1 MKKNIVTLLIL
12 VFISN
17 CTLNKVENRH
27 GVPFLETKNAKLS
40 INKSNKNDIVK
51 LLGPPST
58 KSMFNNDLWIYM
70 EKKTTKKSIFKLGKQ
85 KNLKD
90 NVLVLEIN
98 NKGILVSKKL
108 YTIESANEIKFAKQ
122 TTETNDKD
130 SFVYGFLS
138 SLRQKIDSPKRLKKV
153 KKQ

>member
-1 MKKNIVTLLIL
+1 M
-12 VFISN
+12 
-17 CTLNKVENRH
+17 
-27 GVPFLETKNAKLS
+27 PFLEAKNIKL
-40 INKSNKNDIVK
+40 IENKTNKNDILE

-58 KSMFNNDLWIYM
+58 KSLFNNDVWIYI

-85 KNLKD
+85 KKLKD
-90 NVLVLEIN
+90 NALVLEIN
-98 NKGILVSKKL
+98 NKGMLVSKKL
-108 YTIESANEIKFAKQ
+108 YTIESNQEIKFAKQ
-122 TTETNDKD
+122 TTETKDKD

>member
-1 MKKNIVTLLIL
+1 MKKIILKLVLLL
-12 VFISN
+12 LISN

-27 GVPFLETKNAKLS
+27 GVPFLEAKNTDLL
-40 INKSNKNDIVK
+40 INKTNKNDIVD

-58 KSMFNNDLWIYM
+58 RSMFNNDLWIYI
-70 EKKTTKKSIFKLGKQ
+70 EKKTTKKSLFKLGKEKKL
-85 KNLKD
+85 KN
-90 NVLVLEIN
+90 NVLVLEID
-98 NKGILVSKKL
+98 NKGMLVSKKL
-108 YTIESANEIKFAKQ
+108 YTLESNNEIKFNEQK
-122 TTETNDKD
+122 TETNDKD

>member
-1 MKKNIVTLLIL
+1 
-12 VFISN
+12 
-17 CTLNKVENRH
+17 
-27 GVPFLETKNAKLS
+27 
-40 INKSNKNDIVK
+40 
-51 LLGPPST
+51 
-58 KSMFNNDLWIYM
+58 M
-70 EKKTTKKSIFKLGKQ
+70 EKKTTKKSIFKLGKK

-98 NKGILVSKKL
+98 NKGILISKKL

>member
-1 MKKNIVTLLIL
+1 MKKLFIIFIL
-12 VFISN
+12 TVLISN

-27 GVPFLETKNAKLS
+27 GVPFLEAKNIKLK
-40 INKSNKNDIVK
+40 INKTNKNDI
-51 LLGPPST
+51 LELFGPPST
-58 KSMFNNDLWIYM
+58 KSTFNNDLWIYI
-70 EKKTTKKSIFKLGKQ
+70 EKKTTKKSLFKLGKQ
-85 KNLKD
+85 KDLKN

-108 YTIESANEIKFAKQ
+108 YTIETANEIKFAKQ

-138 SLRQKIDSPKRLKKV
+138 SLRQKIDSPKRKKKV

>member
-1 MKKNIVTLLIL
+1 MKKIIITLSVLL
-12 VFISN
+12 FISN

-27 GVPFLETKNAKLS
+27 GVPFLEAKNIKL
-40 INKSNKNDIVK
+40 IENKTNKNDILE

-58 KSMFNNDLWIYM
+58 KSLFNNDVWIYI

-85 KNLKD
+85 KKLKD
-90 NVLVLEIN
+90 NALVLEIN
-98 NKGILVSKKL
+98 NKGMLVSKKL
-108 YTIESANEIKFAKQ
+108 YTIESNQEIKFAKQ
-122 TTETNDKD
+122 TTETKDKD